1 MLRAVGVS
9 EFDEQV
15 YRALLR
21 NPDITPADVAA
32 GLGATVRRV
41 NAALI
46 RLTEVGLVR
55 RDGGYTPNNPETALT
70 ALLRRRETELD
81 TIRNTMPDLAQDYRA
96 GSLTAHRAQLVELV
110 TGVDEIAGRSIE
122 VYQSAQREVL
132 AFERPPYAVP
142 RDFDEVATEAPIL
155 ERGVSLRVIYSAEAL
170 EADGKLDIVRALVA
184 LGEQARTLPDLP
196 LKLVIVDRRVAR
208 VSLTTDAYA
217 TEMVAVIHTSGLLD
231 ALVALFEAYW
241 QRAHPVG
248 ATVTE
253 PVELSADEARV
264 LGMLGAGFK
273 DESIARHLGASM
285 RTTGRRVSS
294 IMDVLGAS
302 TRFQAGAQAV
312 RRGWL

>member
-9 EFDEQV
+9 EFDERV

-21 NPDITPADVAA
+21 HPDAA
-32 GLGATVRRV
+32 PGDLAGALGATSRRI
-41 NAALI
+41 NAALA
-46 RLTEVGLVR
+46 RLAALGLVR
-55 RDGGYTPNNPETALT
+55 RDGKYTPHNPETGLA

-81 TIRNTMPDLAQDYRA
+81 TIRNVVPELTQDYRA
-96 GSLTAHRAQLVELV
+96 GSLTAERTQLVELV
-110 TGVDEIAGRSIE
+110 TGVDEIYGRSIE
-122 VYQSAQREVL
+122 VYQSAQYEVL

-142 RDFDEVATEAPIL
+142 PDFDEVATEEPIL
-155 ERGVSLRVIYSAEAL
+155 ARGVSLRVIYSAEAL
-170 EADGKLDIVRALVA
+170 AANGKLDTVRSLAA

-217 TEMVAVIHTSGLLD
+217 TEMVAIIHTSGLLD

-241 QRAHPVG
+241 QRAHPIG
-248 ATVTE
+248 PTGGE
-253 PVELSADEARV
+253 PAELSAEEARV
-264 LGMLGAGFK
+264 LTMLGAGFK

-294 IMDVLGAS
+294 IMNALGAS